1 MKKMITIAALFGI
14 ITAAHASYN
23 YGQNYGQGGNGYQG
37 MGQGNS
43 QGYGNGY
50 QGNGQGYGQ
59 GGNGQ
64 GYGQGYGQSG
74 QGGQGYGHSGNNNG
88 GSIIQSSLNS
98 VYINNVLK
106 VVNALPDDDDL
117 GRALVAF
124 SVPHSQE
131 PAATVCVFKDR
142 SGMYRTHSKNPKA
155 NGQITSTGDLN
166 AYNSAVF
173 GKKVGDQVSF
183 QTPKNLDGSGNEI
196 NRYQGY
202 VIAESSTDQSESI
215 CIVRMQVN

>member
-1 MKKMITIAALFGI
+1 MITIAALFGI

-23 YGQNYGQGGNGYQG
+23 YGQSYGQSGNGYQG

-50 QGNGQGYGQ
+50 QGNSQGYGQ

-64 GYGQGYGQSG
+64 GYGQSGY
-74 QGGQGYGHSGNNNG
+74 GQGYGQNGNSHG
-88 GSIIQSSLNS
+88 GIIIQSSLNS

-106 VVNALPDDDDL
+106 VVNALPEDDDL

>member
-23 YGQNYGQGGNGYQG
+23 YGQSYGQSGNGYQG

-50 QGNGQGYGQ
+50 QGNSQGYGQ

-64 GYGQGYGQSG
+64 GYGQSGY
-74 QGGQGYGHSGNNNG
+74 GQGYGQNGNSHG
-88 GSIIQSSLNS
+88 GIIIQSSLNS

-106 VVNALPDDDDL
+106 VVNALPEDDDL